1 MMTVETSYTTS
12 GVAAETQLGGL
23 RINLVPAEGG
33 NQFSGTF
40 FGGATP
46 RNFQSDN
53 WNQTLGDMGVRE
65 VEGVPRI
72 DRIYDVNASVGG
84 PVVRD
89 KLWFFSSARRNV
101 IDKSVLNSRDRQ
113 GNPGID
119 DNHLT
124 SALLRLTYQMNQGN
138 KLSVMF
144 DKVRKRRSHAHRAGT
159 DVDTASES
167 WTSPHYDTGTAKW
180 TSLMSNRVLAELGF
194 SLSYEDWHTAY
205 QDGIF
210 REIPGGVDGRFYCA
224 STPCFPNEMTAA
236 QFQAQLDQD
245 GWYGV
250 VEHDDDYLG
259 LAYEATDRPASTYPH
274 RLSLAG
280 STSYVTGSH
289 NVKVG
294 FTNTWGN
301 IRRSRSGNGNLSQ
314 YYSGEPGPF
323 GIVLPFVNADHF
335 AAAENNERGLAPGT
349 IGTPDSVEVY
359 NHPSFTEGVLD
370 YNGGFYAQDSW
381 TIDKLTVNYGGRVDF
396 AKASVPAIGTVQG
409 RFSRRQNFPAVDD
422 LPTFGPDISPRL
434 SLAYDV
440 FGNNKTAV
448 KAGFGR
454 YPRVG
459 GADGY
464 GDQFALNRE
473 DSDLREWFD
482 LHLLPDGSGPSGLDP
497 FGTNGDD
504 IA

>member
-194 SLSYEDWHTAY
+194 
-205 QDGIF
+205 
-210 REIPGGVDGRFYCA
+210 
-224 STPCFPNEMTAA
+224 
-236 QFQAQLDQD
+236 
-245 GWYGV
+245 
-250 VEHDDDYLG
+250 
-259 LAYEATDRPASTYPH
+259 
-274 RLSLAG
+274 
-280 STSYVTGSH
+280 
-289 NVKVG
+289 
-294 FTNTWGN
+294 
-301 IRRSRSGNGNLSQ
+301 
-314 YYSGEPGPF
+314 
-323 GIVLPFVNADHF
+323 
-335 AAAENNERGLAPGT
+335 
-349 IGTPDSVEVY
+349 
-359 NHPSFTEGVLD
+359 
-370 YNGGFYAQDSW
+370 
-381 TIDKLTVNYGGRVDF
+381 
-396 AKASVPAIGTVQG
+396 
-409 RFSRRQNFPAVDD
+409 
-422 LPTFGPDISPRL
+422 
-434 SLAYDV
+434 
-440 FGNNKTAV
+440 
-448 KAGFGR
+448 
-454 YPRVG
+454 
-459 GADGY
+459 
-464 GDQFALNRE
+464 
-473 DSDLREWFD
+473 
-482 LHLLPDGSGPSGLDP
+482 
-497 FGTNGDD
+497 
-504 IA
+504 